1 MTKIA
6 LLGCGKIGAMIC
18 QLLLDSGDYAVTAID
33 SAQSNLDRLNTSG
46 ALTRLCLDVSD
57 GAALSDALQG
67 HYAVLSACQFYL
79 TETIAGAARTA
90 GVHYLDLTE
99 DVHSTQQVRA
109 LAEGADTAFIPQCGL
124 APGFISIVAHS
135 MCDKF
140 DELENVRLRVGALQ
154 RYPTNSLTYNLTWST
169 DGLINEYCEDRKSV
183 V

>member
-46 ALTRLCLDVSD
+46 PLTRLCLDVSD
-57 GAALSDALQG
+57 GAALSDVLQG
-67 HYAVLSACQFYL
+67 HYAVLSACPFYL

-109 LAEGADTAFIPQCGL
+109 LA
-124 APGFISIVAHS
+124 
-135 MCDKF
+135 
-140 DELENVRLRVGALQ
+140 
-154 RYPTNSLTYNLTWST
+154 
-169 DGLINEYCEDRKSV
+169 
-183 V
+183 